1 VIGRWRDLIQSRRQQ
16 RIGDMRERVVVDAD
30 RARLALVAA
39 IVDAR
44 RVGAPVPVEIGRMM
58 VDLAVWVE
66 LLRTWA
72 RESEA

>member
-1 VIGRWRDLIQSRRQQ
+1 
-16 RIGDMRERVVVDAD
+16 MRERVVVDAD